1 MDRNKSRGKPGR
13 SLIRVRDKASSG
25 PSTPRGDVEEE
36 DKAAV
41 KIEETPAE
49 PTPVPVIKAPE
60 EAPPVAASADESE
73 EASTPAEEEE
83 TDETSSVSLPA
94 RKPRERSVP
103 LRLLDAVKPPVVS
116 VPKKVEPEESGGE
129 DNDQAENESNS
140 SQSTRSQRGARN
152 RTVKDRTAED
162 ESQEASRPARKRGKS
177 KVDDKDEDDKAS
189 RSKIKEE
196 PVATNGKDEPEK
208 KPAKETEKKSKASGK
223 ESGSKAA
230 KNKKSEEPSKQV
242 VVDETSKKAEDE
254 EKSGTEEPT
263 PKRRGRKP
271 KVLGD
276 SEEEEGGRLPA
287 HIDVQIGDKLKVY
300 YGPMQD
306 SKVTYEAKVCE
317 IRNEGAT
324 KLYMV
329 HYTGWNT
336 RYDEWVK
343 RVRIAEN
350 LTWTPNRKRSK
361 SAAGQN
367 PRSNATSVPTGPSSG
382 PSSNKVAVPA
392 KRGRAR
398 GQDSSRSATPSS
410 VTSTSSTGQRN
421 ANTASGEDNSNN
433 SSNKHRPPSSKGGRR
448 RSRRISEMSTASGDS
463 SNSSSEEEEEEA
475 PRIRKKPIP
484 ANNKKAIAAE
494 SEDSDPPAEAPVESE
509 RTTPKRRY
517 QQRNPRN
524 SVEGE
529 QVASEVKQAP
539 ETSTSS
545 EVVQAPSTPTA
556 ATSQTPVR
564 RGRRR
569 AVTAPEVASAES
581 VAPKEETEDAE
592 SGKASPA
599 KVSSESTQ
607 PGELTFE
614 FNLFYVYISNIFKIH
629 FLAVDEPKG
638 KDFDLKKIRSELKM
652 PTDVSQVPSKV
663 TVTSPLPP
671 TQSHTPPST
680 TSPSTQESAP
690 SRSRRGGDDDIYEF
704 REPEPFEFEVRGKR
718 ESPFNEDRVHHH
730 RILSPQQKKPGKEDE
745 EDNPKATTVTFSC
758 SAF

>member
-1 MDRNKSRGKPGR
+1 MNTDFSLFRYLHGFEEFYRKLGSSMNSPMDRNKSRGKPGR

-36 DKAAV
+36 EKATV
-41 KIEETPAE
+41 KVEETPVDS
-49 PTPVPVIKAPE
+49 TPVPVIKAPE
-60 EAPPVAASADESE
+60 EAPPVVAPAEESE
-73 EASTPAEEEE
+73 EATTPAEEEE

-116 VPKKVEPEESGGE
+116 VPKKVELEESGGE

-140 SQSTRSQRGARN
+140 SQSTRSQRGTRN
-152 RTVKDRTAED
+152 RTVKDRTVED
-162 ESQEASRPARKRGKS
+162 ESQEANRPARKRGKS
-177 KVDDKDEDDKAS
+177 KVDDKDEDEKAS
-189 RSKIKEE
+189 RSKVKEE

-223 ESGSKAA
+223 DGGSKAA
-230 KNKKSEEPSKQV
+230 KNKKSEEPSKLV

-254 EKSGTEEPT
+254 EKSGAEEPT

-276 SEEEEGGRLPA
+276 VEEEEGGRLPA

-317 IRNEGAT
+317 IRNEGST

-361 SAAGQN
+361 SAAGQA
-367 PRSNATSVPTGPSSG
+367 PRSNAISVPTGPSSG

-421 ANTASGEDNSNN
+421 ANTASGEDNSNT

-448 RSRRISEMSTASGDS
+448 RSRRISEMSTASADS

-475 PRIRKKPIP
+475 PRMRKKPTP
-484 ANNKKAIAAE
+484 ANSKKAVAAE
-494 SEDSDPPAEAPVESE
+494 SEESDPPADAPIESE

-524 SVEGE
+524 SAEGE
-529 QVASEVKQAP
+529 PVASEVKLAP
-539 ETSTSS
+539 ETPISS
-545 EVVQAPSTPTA
+545 ETGQAPSTPT
-556 ATSQTPVR
+556 TSNSDTPVR

-569 AVTAPEVASAES
+569 AVTAPEVASSET
-581 VAPKEETEDAE
+581 VVPKDEPDDSE

-599 KVSSESTQ
+599 KVSSENTH
-607 PGELTFE
+607 PGEPT
-614 FNLFYVYISNIFKIH
+614 LFYFIAFMLSYIYYFY
-629 FLAVDEPKG
+629 F
-638 KDFDLKKIRSELKM
+638 
-652 PTDVSQVPSKV
+652 SK
-663 TVTSPLPP
+663 SMNRK
-671 TQSHTPPST
+671 
-680 TSPSTQESAP
+680 E
-690 SRSRRGGDDDIYEF
+690 
-704 REPEPFEFEVRGKR
+704 
-718 ESPFNEDRVHHH
+718 
-730 RILSPQQKKPGKEDE
+730 RILI
-745 EDNPKATTVTFSC
+745 
-758 SAF
+758 